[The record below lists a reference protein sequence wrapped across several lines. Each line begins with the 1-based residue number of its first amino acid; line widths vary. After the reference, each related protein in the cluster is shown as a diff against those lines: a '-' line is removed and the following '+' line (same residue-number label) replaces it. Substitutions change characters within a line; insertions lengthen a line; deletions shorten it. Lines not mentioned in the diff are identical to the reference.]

1 MSKWRDTRAEI
12 ESFLDNNLERELKKD
27 QKKCRI
33 LSEFDLQACVN
44 YRLRRYFKKIK
55 IVDWYILNQHTIGK
69 KKPDIVIARKKKAG
83 KVLPMFIIE
92 LKEHYQSS
100 SNRIKKM
107 DRNDK
112 DIKKDILK
120 LIEFIRK
127 SKTSAGR
134 NRVKKTYVIYAISES
149 VKDDPKKLK
158 KELKNIIQKS
168 IRTKRKKTKMSSSGW
183 IEPIVINA
191 FYDKEA
197 RLHPDLKLIHSLK
210 KAQLDNS

>member
-1 MSKWRDTRAEI
+1 MSNWRETRQKI
-12 ESFLDNNLERELKKD
+12 ESYLDNKLEKELKKD
-27 QKKCRI
+27 QKECRI

-44 YRLRRYFKKIK
+44 YRLRRYFQDNT
-55 IVDWYILNQHTIGK
+55 IVDWYILNQHSIGK

-100 SNRIKKM
+100 SNRIQKM
-107 DRNDK
+107 DQNDK

-120 LIEFIRK
+120 MIEFIRK

-134 NRVKKTYVIYAISES
+134 NRIKKTYVIYAISES
-149 VKDDPKKLK
+149 VKDDPKKLIK
-158 KELKNIIQKS
+158 DLKDIIKKS

-197 RLHPDLKLIHSLK
+197 RVHPDLKLIHSLK

>member
-1 MSKWRDTRAEI
+1 
-12 ESFLDNNLERELKKD
+12 SFLDNNLERELKKD

-44 YRLRRYFKKIK
+44 YSLRRYFQKNTIT
-55 IVDWYILNQHTIGK
+55 DWYILNQHSIGK
-69 KKPDIVIARKKKAG
+69 KKPDIVIARKTKTD

-92 LKEHYQSS
+92 LKEHYQSTPS
-100 SNRIKKM
+100 RIQKM
-107 DRNDK
+107 DQNDK

-120 LIEFIRK
+120 MIEFIRK
-127 SKTSAGR
+127 SKRSSGR
-134 NRVKKTYVIYAISES
+134 NRIKKTYVIYAISES
-149 VKDDPKKLK
+149 VKDNPKKLRE
-158 KELKNIIQKS
+158 ELKDIIKKS

-197 RLHPDLKLIHSLK
+197 RVHPDLKLIHSLK

>member
-1 MSKWRDTRAEI
+1 MSNWRNTRAGI
-12 ESFLDNNLERELKKD
+12 ESFLDNNLERELKRD

-44 YRLRRYFKKIK
+44 YRLRRYFQRKT
-55 IVDWYILNQHTIGK
+55 IVDWYILNEHTIGK
-69 KKPDIVIARKKKAG
+69 KKPDIVIVRKSNSG

-134 NRVKKTYVIYAISES
+134 NRVRKTYVIYAISES

-158 KELKNIIQKS
+158 KELKDIIRKS
-168 IRTKRKKTKMSSSGW
+168 IRIKRKKTKMSSSGW

-191 FYDKEA
+191 FYDKEL
-197 RLHPDLKLIHSLK
+197 REHPDLKLIRSLK
-210 KAQLDNS
+210 EAHLDN

>member
-1 MSKWRDTRAEI
+1 MSNWRQTTQKI
-12 ESFLDNNLERELKKD
+12 ESYLDNNLERELKRD
-27 QKKCRI
+27 QKECRI

-92 LKEHYQSS
+92 LKEHYQSTP
-100 SNRIKKM
+100 NRIQKM
-107 DRNDK
+107 DQNDK

-120 LIEFIRK
+120 MIEFIRK
-127 SKTSAGR
+127 SKRSSGR
-134 NRVKKTYVIYAISES
+134 NRIKKTYVIYAISES

-183 IEPIVINA
+183 IEAIVINA
-191 FYDKEA
+191 FYDKE
-197 RLHPDLKLIHSLK
+197 LKVHPDLKLIRSLK
-210 KAQLDNS
+210 EAHLDN

>member
-1 MSKWRDTRAEI
+1 MSNWRQTTQKI
-12 ESFLDNNLERELKKD
+12 ESYLDNNLGKELKKD
-27 QKKCRI
+27 QKECRI

-44 YRLRRYFKKIK
+44 YRLRKYFKKIK

-134 NRVKKTYVIYAISES
+134 NRVRKTYVIYAISES

-158 KELKNIIQKS
+158 KELEDIIRNT
-168 IRTKRKKTKMSSSGW
+168 IRTRRKKTKMSSSGW

-191 FYDKEA
+191 FYHKEA
-197 RLHPDLKLIHSLK
+197 SVHPDLKLIRSLK
-210 KAQLDNS
+210 EVQLDNS